1 MITRRD
7 IMTTGLSATLV
18 PALLRDASAQE
29 WPTRFVRLIV
39 PFPPGGG
46 TDAVAR
52 IVTTKLS
59 ELWGQQVVIEN
70 RGGAGSNIGNEA
82 AARAEGDGYT
92 MLFGTLPLAVNRFIY
107 ASLPYDPIADLAPVS
122 MLCRYPNLMAVPNS
136 SHVKSVQEFIAHAKM
151 NPGLTFGSSGIG
163 TSPHLCGELFKRMA
177 GLTMTHVPYRGAG
190 PALNDLIP
198 GRIDMM
204 FNTMGAM
211 LPQVRSGQIRG
222 LAVTTAERFF
232 TAPELPTIAESGVPG
247 FDVTGWYAL
256 FVPARTPVEIVRR
269 MNADA
274 VEALRDPVV
283 KKRLEDLG
291 VQVVS
296 STRDA
301 LTAQLQAE
309 MNKWEPIVKAAGIS
323 AQ

>member
-18 PALLRDASAQE
+18 PALLRGASAQE

-301 LTAQLQAE
+301 LTVQLQAE

>member
-7 IMTTGLSATLV
+7 IMTTGLSATLA
-18 PALLRDASAQE
+18 PALLRGASAQE

-247 FDVTGWYAL
+247 YESLSWSG
-256 FVPARTPVEIVRR
+256 I
-269 MNADA
+269 A
-274 VEALRDPVV
+274 V
-283 KKRLEDLG
+283 
-291 VQVVS
+291 
-296 STRDA
+296 
-301 LTAQLQAE
+301 
-309 MNKWEPIVKAAGIS
+309 AAGTPKALVERLNKDINTVLAMPEMRQKLAEQGADTIGGPPEVFTKHIAAEREKWS
-323 AQ
+323 RVIKTANIVVN

>member
-7 IMTTGLSATLV
+7 IMTTGLSATLA
-18 PALLRDASAQE
+18 PALLRGASAQE

>member
-1 MITRRD
+1 
-7 IMTTGLSATLV
+7 MTTGLSATLV
-18 PALLRDASAQE
+18 PALLRGASAQE

-301 LTAQLQAE
+301 LTVQLQAE